1 MCQHVNGV
9 WVVVFGHASGAQAC
23 MHGRRTNRP
32 CKWGVRRRDGV
43 KGRRDHWVGSMDLW
57 FFFKWALFDD
67 FLFSLD
73 NWALDIKWAH
83 DDNNK

>member
-1 MCQHVNGV
+1 MQVGC
-9 WVVVFGHASGAQAC
+9 
-23 MHGRRTNRP
+23 TE
-32 CKWGVRRRDGV
+32 
-43 KGRRDHWVGSMDLW
+43 KGRRDRWVGSMDLW